1 MVAVV
6 RPHRHLLLRM
16 VERMQLPPPLKM
28 VLASVNPII
37 HKIKDNQV
45 DQQANPRNIRDS
57 GKQTI

>member
-1 MVAVV
+1 
-6 RPHRHLLLRM
+6 
-16 VERMQLPPPLKM
+16 MQLPPPLKM